1 MSVINPTTEPQE
13 QSFSQDADRF
23 LRLREML
30 WRVGL
35 SRSSVYRLMNTGD
48 FPKQIKL
55 TKNTAVWSE
64 NAITAWMNQQKQQAQ
79 HDTEIAEKD
88 CDFQQINQGE

>member
-1 MSVINPTTEPQE
+1 MSQIKSYPKAE
-13 QSFSQDADRF
+13 QRPFSHNADRF

-35 SRSSVYRLMNTGD
+35 SRSAVYRMINTGD

-55 TKNTAVWSE
+55 NKTTAVWSE
-64 NAITAWMNQQKQQAQ
+64 NAIIAWMDQQKAALDPDQSPQQGSAS
-79 HDTEIAEKD
+79 
-88 CDFQQINQGE
+88 

>member
-1 MSVINPTTEPQE
+1 MSIINPITASENPPLSPQ
-13 QSFSQDADRF
+13 ADRF

-35 SRSSVYRLMNTGD
+35 SRSSVYRLMKAGD

-64 NAITAWMNQQKQQAQ
+64 NAIIAWMNQQKLHNDNDSSPMA
-79 HDTEIAEKD
+79 D
-88 CDFQQINQGE
+88 QGEK

>member
-1 MSVINPTTEPQE
+1 MSVINPVTEPEDQY
-13 QSFSQDADRF
+13 FSHTADRF

-35 SRSSVYRLMNTGD
+35 SRSSVYRLINTGD

-55 TKNTAVWSE
+55 SKSTAVWSE
-64 NAITAWMNQQKQQAQ
+64 NAIIAWMDERKQ
-79 HDTEIAEKD
+79 EVE
-88 CDFQQINQGE
+88 